1 MEELT
6 SRASIAL
13 PGEFRFSEV
22 PSDTRAPS
30 PVPSPSLGPL
40 AAFVGTWKGHGFNTI
55 FRPDS
60 GTTPTPLPIP
70 VLGSDNVL
78 ELNLTTESLT
88 FSPSLGAVPNRGSS
102 KQADIFL
109 NGVPY
114 LQAVNDV
121 TVPNQTV
128 GIHVEPGLWMIVP
141 PTTHP
146 ELGPTLVRMG
156 SIPHGT
162 TIVAQGTSSVIKG
175 PPTIPVVDITPRD
188 HHGNKVPFPSQGA
201 ARPGTARIPQDLT
214 AYIAAGTI
222 TQAIL
227 DDPNTVLRDAIKGQK
242 IVSTTQISIS
252 TSPAKPLFGGGAD
265 NIAFLMG
272 DPASAAPNADI
283 PVMSATFW
291 IETVEHEID
300 IPIFTPG
307 QPPIVVHGP
316 APAVAG
322 QPVRKFLVNP
332 PFPIPK
338 PRRITFTSTQ
348 IQYSQLVM
356 LRFFTLDWP
365 HVSVSTLVP
374 ADPIPVPPSAW
385 G

>member
-1 MEELT
+1 MEDLT
-6 SRASIAL
+6 TRARIAL
-13 PGEFRFSEV
+13 PSEFRFSEV

-40 AAFVGTWKGHGFNTI
+40 AAFAGTWKGHGFNTI

-60 GTTPTPLPIP
+60 ATTPTPLPVP
-70 VLGSDNVL
+70 VTGSDNVL
-78 ELNLTTESLT
+78 ELNLTSETLT
-88 FSPSLGAVPNRGSS
+88 FSPALGAVPNRGSS
-102 KQADIFL
+102 RQADTFL

-114 LQAVNDV
+114 LQVVDDV
-121 TVPNQTV
+121 TVPNQKV
-128 GIHVEPGLWMIVP
+128 GIHVEPGLWMVVP

-146 ELGPTLVRMG
+146 ELGVTLARMG

-162 TIVAQGTSSVIKG
+162 TINAQGTSSVIKG
-175 PPTIPVVDITPRD
+175 PPTIPAVDITPRD

-201 ARPGTARIPQDLT
+201 ARSGTAPIPQDLT

-272 DPASAAPNADI
+272 DPTSAAPNADV
-283 PVMSATFW
+283 PLMSATFW
-291 IETVEHEID
+291 IETVEHTIEI
-300 IPIFTPG
+300 PVFTPG
-307 QPPIVVHGP
+307 QPPLILHGP

-322 QPVRKFLVNP
+322 LPVRRFLVNP
-332 PFPIPK
+332 PSPITK
-338 PRRITFTSTQ
+338 PRTITFTSTQ

-365 HVSVSTLVP
+365 HVSVATLVP

>member
-1 MEELT
+1 VEELT
-6 SRASIAL
+6 SRARIAL
-13 PGEFRFSEV
+13 PGDFRYGEV

-30 PVPSPSLGPL
+30 PVPPPSLGPL
-40 AAFVGTWKGHGFNTI
+40 AAFVGSWKGHGFNTI

-60 GTTPTPLPIP
+60 QSTPTPLPIP
-70 VLGSDNVL
+70 VGGSDNVL
-78 ELNLTTESLT
+78 ELNLTSESLT

-102 KQADIFL
+102 TQADIFL

-114 LQAVNDV
+114 LQAVDDV

-146 ELGPTLVRMG
+146 ELGVTLVRMG

-162 TIVAQGTSSVIKG
+162 TIVAQGTSRVITG
-175 PPTIPVVDITPRD
+175 PPTIPAVDITPRD
-188 HHGNKVPFPSQGA
+188 HHGNKVPTLSQGA

-227 DDPNTVLRDAIKGQK
+227 DDPNTVLRDAITGQK
-242 IVSTTQISIS
+242 IVSTTEISIS

-272 DPASAAPNADI
+272 DPTAAAPNADV
-283 PVMSATFW
+283 PRMSATFW
-291 IETVEHEID
+291 IETVEHTIE

-307 QPPIVVHGP
+307 QPPLIVHGP
-316 APAVAG
+316 TPAVPG
-322 QPVRKFLVNP
+322 QPVRKYFVNP
-332 PFPIPK
+332 PFPVPK
-338 PRRITFTSTQ
+338 PRTVTFTSTQ

-356 LRFFTLDWP
+356 LHFFTLDWP
-365 HVSVSTLVP
+365 HVSVATLVP
-374 ADPIPVPPSAW
+374 ADPIPVPPAAW
-385 G
+385 E